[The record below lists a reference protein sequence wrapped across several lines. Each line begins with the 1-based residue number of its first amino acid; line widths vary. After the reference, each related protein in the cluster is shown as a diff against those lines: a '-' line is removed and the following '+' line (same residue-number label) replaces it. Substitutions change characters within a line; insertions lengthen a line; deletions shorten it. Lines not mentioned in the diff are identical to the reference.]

1 MICQRKY
8 KICEKKEN
16 CFIGVNSDKK
26 IIVFTNPVSKF
37 NVDSVKEYIKISS
50 GFGINHCIIV
60 YTDSVTSMAKK
71 LIENSVDIKIELFM
85 SKELPISRFYGYER
99 GDIIKIIRPSD
110 YIMYRIVKG

>member
-1 MICQRKY
+1 MGASPIDKAIETLHEMICQRKY

-60 YTDSVTSMAKK
+60 YTASVTSMSTELQFNITRHRLVPTHIK
-71 LIENSVDIKIELFM
+71 LHDVDFKNRSYF
-85 SKELPISRFYGYER
+85 
-99 GDIIKIIRPSD
+99 
-110 YIMYRIVKG
+110 